1 MKQVW
6 AVKDARL
13 EELESKVTQ
22 LEGKVTRLEE
32 NELQQK
38 LLIEKLQK
46 EREISSSIGENLVGR
61 RVFFPRTILENF
73 VHMIRHSITECTGSI
88 PDGQVTGNKVQS

>member
-32 NELQQK
+32 NELQK
-38 LLIEKLQK
+38 ELRIEKLQ
-46 EREISSSIGENLVGR
+46 
-61 RVFFPRTILENF
+61 
-73 VHMIRHSITECTGSI
+73 
-88 PDGQVTGNKVQS
+88 